1 MSSITPSRRRR
12 DSRPVWLTVV
22 LVVVAMAVLFALGFG
37 IATLLKGSDGS
48 LPPEESLDQTTASI
62 EPLPCET
69 VLITPAEVLPRT
81 ERVTVNV
88 FNSTPTVGLAAETAQ
103 ILTARGFTV
112 NKVAND
118 PLDAVLAGT
127 GEIRFGPKGA
137 EAAQLLTFY
146 FPGAVLVDD
155 GRAGKRVDVSLGSG
169 FTEIVGEAEIAAALA
184 SPSPSPSGPGC
195 VTPSAAPVADQPA
208 IDVSAEPAA
217 EASPSP

>member
-12 DSRPVWLTVV
+12 DSRPIWLTVV

-37 IATLLKGSDGS
+37 IATLLKGGDGS
-48 LPPEESLDQTTASI
+48 LPPEESVDQATTSA

-118 PLDAVLAGT
+118 PLGAVLAGT

-137 EAAQLLTFY
+137 DAAQLLTVY

-155 GRAGKRVDVSLGSG
+155 GRSGKRVDVSLGSG

-184 SPSPSPSGPGC
+184 SPSLSPSGPGC
-195 VTPSAAPVADQPA
+195 VTPSAVPVADEPA
-208 IDVSAEPAA
+208 TEASAEATV
-217 EASPSP
+217 EPSPAP

>member
-12 DSRPVWLTVV
+12 EPRPIWLTVV
-22 LVVVAMAVLFALGFG
+22 LVIVGMAVLFALGFG
-37 IATLLKGSDGS
+37 IATLLKGGDGS
-48 LPPEESLDQTTASI
+48 LPSDESLDQAAASVQ
-62 EPLPCET
+62 PLPCET

-112 NKVAND
+112 KNVAND
-118 PLDAVLAGT
+118 PLDAVLPGT

-155 GRAGKRVDVSLGSG
+155 GRTGKRVDVSLGSG
-169 FTEIVGEAEIAAALA
+169 FTEIVGEAELAAALA

-195 VTPSAAPVADQPA
+195 ITPPATPAP
-208 IDVSAEPAA
+208 AEPATEASA
-217 EASPSP
+217 EATVEPSPAP

>member
-12 DSRPVWLTVV
+12 DSRPLWLTVV

-37 IATLLKGSDGS
+37 IATLLKGGDGS
-48 LPPEESLDQTTASI
+48 LPPEESLDQATASVQ
-62 EPLPCET
+62 PLPCET

-112 NKVAND
+112 KNVAND
-118 PLDAVLAGT
+118 PRDAVLAGT

-137 EAAQLLTFY
+137 DAAQLLTFY

-155 GRAGKRVDVSLGSG
+155 GRTGKRVDVSLGSG

-195 VTPSAAPVADQPA
+195 VAPSALPAPATDAPDAVT
-208 IDVSAEPAA
+208 EPA
-217 EASPSP
+217 PSP